1 MRKVFAILD
10 IETLTDARLAFDIAW
25 ILYDSKG
32 NELERH
38 NYLVSEIA
46 ETPFAQI
53 LIRRDSFM
61 KNKSQFYMDGMAFNS
76 FDVMSLYDIYCDFHA
91 AAFKYNAKIVMC
103 AYNAKFDYSVL
114 NDNMQAYYGMDF
126 FDDNVEI
133 VDIMTMALAT
143 ICDTN
148 KFVRWCQLN
157 NMVTEKG
164 NVKTNAE
171 TVYAYLTRDT
181 DFVEAHHAL
190 ADCEIEADIY
200 FKARK
205 YRKKHHKQF
214 AMPVFHC
221 KEWKSVQARKF
232 PRSNCKF

>member
-1 MRKVFAILD
+1 MRKIFAVLD

-25 ILYDSKG
+25 VLYDSKG
-32 NELERH
+32 NELERS
-38 NYLVSEIA
+38 NFLVGEIVD
-46 ETPFAQI
+46 TPFAKI
-53 LIRRDSFM
+53 LIQRDSFM
-61 KNKSQFYMDGMAFNS
+61 KNKSQFYMNNNS
-76 FDVMSLYDIYCDFHA
+76 FDVANLDVISDYFNGLA
-91 AAFKYNAKIVMC
+91 EAYNAQLVMC
-103 AYNAKFDYSVL
+103 AYNAKFDYTVL
-114 NDNMQAYYGMDF
+114 NDNMQAYYGCDF
-126 FDDNVEI
+126 FSDGVEI

-148 KFVRWCQLN
+148 KYVRWCQLN

-164 NVKTNAE
+164 NIRTNAE

-190 ADCEIEADIY
+190 QDCEIEAEIL

-205 YRKKHHKQF
+205 YRKKQHKQF

-221 KEWKSVQARKF
+221 AEWKQVQAR
-232 PRSNCKF
+232 R

>member
-1 MRKVFAILD
+1 MRKIFAVLD
-10 IETLTDARLAFDIAW
+10 IETVTDARLAFDIAW

-32 NELERH
+32 NELERS
-38 NYLVSEIA
+38 NFLVGEIA
-46 ETPFAQI
+46 NTPFAKI
-53 LIRRDSFM
+53 LIQRDSFM
-61 KNKSQFYMDGMAFNS
+61 KNKSQFYMDGTFKIADLDAISCHFNHLAE
-76 FDVMSLYDIYCDFHA
+76 F
-91 AAFKYNAKIVMC
+91 YNAQLVVC

-114 NDNMQAYYGMDF
+114 NDNMQAYYGYDF
-126 FDDNVEI
+126 FEEGVEV

-148 KFVRWCQLN
+148 KYVRWCQLN

-164 NVKTNAE
+164 NIKTNAE
-171 TVYAYLTRDT
+171 TVYAYLTRDS

-190 ADCEIEADIY
+190 QDCEIEAEIL

-221 KEWKSVQARKF
+221 AEWKQVQAR
-232 PRSNCKF
+232 R

>member
-1 MRKVFAILD
+1 MRKIFAVLD

-32 NELERH
+32 NELERR
-38 NYLVSEIA
+38 NYLVSEIMD
-46 ETPFAQI
+46 TPFADI
-53 LIRRDSFM
+53 LIQRDSFM
-61 KNKSQFYMDGMAFNS
+61 KNKAHFYMEHS
-76 FDVMSLYDIYCDFHA
+76 IPVKSLDEISSELNNAASVYHA
-91 AAFKYNAKIVMC
+91 RLVVC

-114 NDNMQAYYGMDF
+114 NDNMQAYYACDF
-126 FDDNVEI
+126 FDNDVEV

-148 KFVRWCQLN
+148 KYVRWCQLS
-157 NMVTEKG
+157 NMVTENG
-164 NVKTNAE
+164 NVRTNAE

-190 ADCEIEADIY
+190 QDCEIEAEIL

-205 YRKKHHKQF
+205 YRKKQHKQF
-214 AMPVFHC
+214 AMPVFRC
-221 KEWKSVQARKF
+221 AEWKQVQAR
-232 PRSNCKF
+232 R

>member
-1 MRKVFAILD
+1 MTKKVFAVLD

-76 FDVMSLYDIYCDFHA
+76 FDIASLYDIYCDFHA
-91 AAFKYNAKIVMC
+91 AATRYNAKIVMC

-126 FDDNVEI
+126 FDDSVEV

-157 NMVTEKG
+157 DMVTEKG
-164 NVKTNAE
+164 NIKTNAE
-171 TVYAYLTRDT
+171 TVYAYLTRDS

-190 ADCEIEADIY
+190 QDCEIEADIY
-200 FKARK
+200 FKARS

-214 AMPVFHC
+214 ANPVFAC
-221 KEWKSVQARKF
+221 KEWKKVQAR
-232 PRSNCKF
+232 R

>member
-38 NYLVSEIA
+38 NYIVSEIA
-46 ETPFAQI
+46 DAPFAQI

-61 KNKSQFYMDGMAFNS
+61 KNKAQFYMDGMAFNS
-76 FDVMSLYDIYCDFHA
+76 FENASLINIACEFNASA
-91 AAFKYNAKIVMC
+91 ARYNAKIVMC

-114 NDNMQAYYGMDF
+114 NDNMQAYYGYDF
-126 FDDNVEI
+126 FNDDVEV

-171 TVYAYLTRDT
+171 TVYAYLTRDS

-190 ADCEIEADIY
+190 QDCEIEATIY
-200 FKARK
+200 FKTRK

-221 KEWKSVQARKF
+221 EEWKKVQSR
-232 PRSNCKF
+232 R

>member
-25 ILYDSKG
+25 ILKDSKG
-32 NELERH
+32 HTLETH
-38 NYLVSEIA
+38 NYLVREIIDA
-46 ETPFAQI
+46 PFSNI

-61 KNKSQFYMDGMAFNS
+61 KNKAQFYMDGMAFHS
-76 FDVMSLYDIYCDFHA
+76 FDIMSLASIHDIFHA
-91 AAFKYNAKIVMC
+91 AAAKYNAKIVMC

-126 FDDNVEI
+126 FDSDVEI

-164 NVKTNAE
+164 NIKTNAE

-181 DFVEAHHAL
+181 DFIEAHHAL
-190 ADCEIEADIY
+190 EDCEIESDIY

-221 KEWKSVQARKF
+221 KEWKKVQAR
-232 PRSNCKF
+232 R

>member
-10 IETLTDARLAFDIAW
+10 IETITDARLAFDIAW
-25 ILYDSKG
+25 ILKDSKG
-32 NELERH
+32 NTLESH
-38 NYLVSEIA
+38 NFLVREIV

-61 KNKSQFYMDGMAFNS
+61 KNKAQFYMDGMAFNS
-76 FDVMSLYDIYCDFHA
+76 FDVLSLVSIRDIFYA
-91 AAFKYNAKIVMC
+91 AASKYNAKIVMC

-126 FDDNVEI
+126 FDDSIEV

-148 KFVRWCQLN
+148 KFVRWCQLTN
-157 NMVTEKG
+157 HVTAKG
-164 NVKTNAE
+164 NVQTNAE
-171 TVYAYLTRDT
+171 TVYAYLTHDS
-181 DFVEAHHAL
+181 DFIEAHHAL

-221 KEWKSVQARKF
+221 KEWKNVQAR
-232 PRSNCKF
+232 R

>member
-25 ILYDSKG
+25 ILKDSKG
-32 NELERH
+32 NTLESH

-61 KNKSQFYMDGMAFNS
+61 KNKAQFYMDGMAFNS
-76 FDVMSLYDIYCDFHA
+76 FVIMSLYDIMYEFHA
-91 AAFKYNAKIVMC
+91 AATKYNAKIVMC

-114 NDNMQAYYGMDF
+114 NDNMQAYYGMNF
-126 FDDNVEI
+126 FDDSIEI

-148 KFVRWCQLN
+148 KFVRWCQLTN
-157 NMVTEKG
+157 HVTAKG
-164 NVKTNAE
+164 NVQTNAE
-171 TVYAYLTRDT
+171 TVYAYLTRDS

-190 ADCEIEADIY
+190 QDCEIEADIY

-214 AMPVFHC
+214 ANPVFAC
-221 KEWKSVQARKF
+221 KEWKKVQARK
-232 PRSNCKF
+232 

>member
-1 MRKVFAILD
+1 MTKKVFAILD
-10 IETLTDARLAFDIAW
+10 IETITDARLAFDIAW
-25 ILYDSKG
+25 ILKDSKG
-32 NELERH
+32 NTLESH

-46 ETPFAQI
+46 DAPFAQI

-76 FDVMSLYDIYCDFHA
+76 FEIASLMTISNEFHA
-91 AAFKYNAKIVMC
+91 AAARYNAKLVMC

-114 NDNMQAYYGMDF
+114 NDNMQAYYGVDF
-126 FDDNVEI
+126 FDDSVEV

-148 KFVRWCQLN
+148 KFVRWCQLTN
-157 NMVTEKG
+157 HVTAKG
-164 NVKTNAE
+164 NVQTNAE
-171 TVYAYLTRDT
+171 TVYAYLTRDS

-190 ADCEIEADIY
+190 ADCEIESEIY

-214 AMPVFHC
+214 ANPVFAC
-221 KEWKSVQARKF
+221 KEWKKVQARK
-232 PRSNCKF
+232 

>member
-25 ILYDSKG
+25 IAYDAKG
-32 NELERH
+32 NELERK
-38 NYLVSEIA
+38 NYLVSEIVNA
-46 ETPFAQI
+46 PFANI
-53 LIRRDSFM
+53 LIRRDSFI
-61 KNKSQFYMDGMAFNS
+61 KNKAQFYMDGMAFHS
-76 FDVMSLYDIYCDFHA
+76 FDIEPLSYIADDFIGMA
-91 AAFKYNAKIVMC
+91 ERYNAKVVMC
-103 AYNAKFDYSVL
+103 AYNAKFDYSAL
-114 NDNMQAYYGMDF
+114 NDNMNAYCGMNF
-126 FDDNVEI
+126 FNDDVEI

-148 KFVRWCQLN
+148 KYVRWCQLN

-164 NVKTNAE
+164 NVRTNAE

-190 ADCEIEADIY
+190 QDCEIEADIY

-221 KEWKSVQARKF
+221 KEWKKVQSR
-232 PRSNCKF
+232 R

>member
-10 IETLTDARLAFDIAW
+10 IETITDARLAFDIAW
-25 ILYDSKG
+25 IVKDSKG
-32 NELERH
+32 NTLEKR
-38 NYLVSEIA
+38 NYLVREIMD
-46 ETPFAQI
+46 TPFASI

-61 KNKSQFYMDGMAFNS
+61 KNKANFYMDGIAFDS
-76 FDVMSLYDIYCDFHA
+76 FDIMSLASIQCDFA
-91 AAFKYNAKIVMC
+91 CIASRYNAKVVMC

-126 FDDNVEI
+126 FDDSVEV

-148 KFVRWCQLN
+148 KFVRWCQLTN
-157 NMVTEKG
+157 HVTAKG
-164 NVKTNAE
+164 NVQTNAE
-171 TVYAYLTRDT
+171 TVYAYLTRDS

-221 KEWKSVQARKF
+221 EEWKKVQAR
-232 PRSNCKF
+232 R

>member
-25 ILYDSKG
+25 ILKDSKG
-32 NELERH
+32 RTLESH
-38 NYLVSEIA
+38 NYLVSEILDA
-46 ETPFAQI
+46 PFANI

-61 KNKSQFYMDGMAFNS
+61 KNKAQFYIDGTFE
-76 FDVMSLYDIYCDFHA
+76 VRSLASIHDIFHA
-91 AAFKYNAKIVMC
+91 AAKRYNAKIVMC

-114 NDNMQAYYGMDF
+114 NDNMNAYYGMNF

-148 KFVRWCQLN
+148 KYVRWCQLN
-157 NMVTEKG
+157 NMTTDKG
-164 NVKTNAE
+164 NIKTNAE

-181 DFVEAHHAL
+181 DFIEAHHAL
-190 ADCEIEADIY
+190 EDCEIEADIY
-200 FKARK
+200 FKTRK

-221 KEWKSVQARKF
+221 KEWKKVQARK
-232 PRSNCKF
+232 

>member
-10 IETLTDARLAFDIAW
+10 IETITDARLAFDIAW

-32 NELERH
+32 NKLESH
-38 NYLVSEIA
+38 NYLVREIVD
-46 ETPFAQI
+46 TPFAQI

-61 KNKSQFYMDGMAFNS
+61 KNKAQFYMDGMVFNS
-76 FDVMSLYDIYCDFHA
+76 FDVLSLASIHDIFHA
-91 AAFKYNAKIVMC
+91 AAAKYDAKIVMC

-114 NDNMQAYYGMDF
+114 NDNMNAYYGLDF
-126 FDDNVEI
+126 FDESVEV

-148 KFVRWCQLN
+148 KFVRWAQLHGK
-157 NMVTEKG
+157 VTTKG
-164 NVKTNAE
+164 NVQTNAE
-171 TVYAYLTRDT
+171 TVYAYLAQDG

-190 ADCEIEADIY
+190 ADCEIEAKIY

-221 KEWKSVQARKF
+221 AEWKKVQARK
-232 PRSNCKF
+232 

>member
-1 MRKVFAILD
+1 MRKIFAVLD
-10 IETLTDARLAFDIAW
+10 IETVTDARLCFDIAW

-32 NELERH
+32 NELERS
-38 NYLVSEIA
+38 NFLVGEIVD
-46 ETPFAQI
+46 TPFAKI
-53 LIRRDSFM
+53 LIQRDSFM
-61 KNKSQFYMDGMAFNS
+61 KNKSQFYMNNNNFDIANLDVISDYFNS
-76 FDVMSLYDIYCDFHA
+76 LA
-91 AAFKYNAKIVMC
+91 ETYNAQLVMC
-103 AYNAKFDYSVL
+103 AYNAKFDYTVL
-114 NDNMQAYYGMDF
+114 NDNMQAYYGCDF
-126 FDDNVEI
+126 FEEGVEV

-148 KFVRWCQLN
+148 KYVRWCQLN

-190 ADCEIEADIY
+190 QDCEIEAEIL

-214 AMPVFHC
+214 ATPVFRC
-221 KEWKSVQARKF
+221 VEWKQVQAR
-232 PRSNCKF
+232 R

>member
-10 IETLTDARLAFDIAW
+10 IETITDARLAFDIAW
-25 ILYDSKG
+25 IVKDSKG
-32 NELERH
+32 NTLEKR
-38 NYLVSEIA
+38 NYLVSEVID
-46 ETPFAQI
+46 TPFASI

-61 KNKSQFYMDGMAFNS
+61 KNKADFYMDGIVFNS
-76 FDVMSLYDIYCDFHA
+76 FNIKSLATIQCEFA
-91 AAFKYNAKIVMC
+91 AIANRYNAKVVMC
-103 AYNAKFDYSVL
+103 AYNAKFDYNVL
-114 NDNMQAYYGMDF
+114 NDNCNAYFGYDF
-126 FDDNVEI
+126 FNGDVEV

-148 KFVRWCQLN
+148 KFVRWCQLTN
-157 NMVTEKG
+157 HVTAKG
-164 NVKTNAE
+164 NVQTNAE
-171 TVYAYLTRDT
+171 TVYAYLTRDS

-190 ADCEIEADIY
+190 QDCEIEADIY
-200 FKARK
+200 FKARS

-221 KEWKSVQARKF
+221 EEWKSVQARRF

>member
-1 MRKVFAILD
+1 MRKVFAVLD

-32 NELERH
+32 NMLEKH
-38 NYLVSEIA
+38 NFLVREIA

-61 KNKSQFYMDGMAFNS
+61 KNKAQFYMDGMAFDS
-76 FDVMSLYDIYCDFHA
+76 FEILSLASISDIFNASA
-91 AAFKYNAKIVMC
+91 ARYNAKLVMC

-114 NDNMQAYYGMDF
+114 NDNMNAYYGIDF
-126 FDDNVEI
+126 FDDNVEV

-148 KFVRWCQLN
+148 KYVRWCQLN
-157 NMVTEKG
+157 NMVTDKG

-171 TVYAYLTRDT
+171 TVYAYLTRDSE
-181 DFVEAHHAL
+181 FVEAHHAL

-221 KEWKSVQARKF
+221 EEWKNVQARK
-232 PRSNCKF
+232 

>member
-1 MRKVFAILD
+1 MTKKVFAVLD
-10 IETLTDARLAFDIAW
+10 IETVTDARLAFDIAW

-32 NELERH
+32 NELERR
-38 NYLVSEIA
+38 NFLVGEIVD
-46 ETPFAQI
+46 TPFAKI
-53 LIRRDSFM
+53 LIQRDSFM
-61 KNKSQFYMDGMAFNS
+61 KNKSQFYMNNNS
-76 FDVMSLYDIYCDFHA
+76 FDVASLDVISDYFNGLA
-91 AAFKYNAKIVMC
+91 ETYNAQLVMC
-103 AYNAKFDYSVL
+103 AYNAKFDYTVL
-114 NDNMQAYYGMDF
+114 NDNMQAYYGYDF
-126 FDDNVEI
+126 FIDSVEV

-143 ICDTN
+143 ICNTN

-157 NMVTEKG
+157 NMVTDKG

-181 DFVEAHHAL
+181 DFIEAHHAL

-214 AMPVFHC
+214 VMPVFHC
-221 KEWKSVQARKF
+221 KEWKKVQAR
-232 PRSNCKF
+232 R

>member
-1 MRKVFAILD
+1 MRKVFAVLD

-32 NELERH
+32 NMLEKH
-38 NYLVSEIA
+38 NFLVSEIA

-61 KNKSQFYMDGMAFNS
+61 KNKAQFYMDGMAFNS
-76 FDVMSLYDIYCDFHA
+76 FEILSLVSISDIFNASA
-91 AAFKYNAKIVMC
+91 ARYNAKLVMC

-114 NDNMQAYYGMDF
+114 NDNMQAYYGIDF
-126 FDDNVEI
+126 FDDNVEV

-148 KFVRWCQLN
+148 KYVRWCQLH

-171 TVYAYLTRDT
+171 TVYAYLVRDSE
-181 DFVEAHHAL
+181 FVEAHHAL

-221 KEWKSVQARKF
+221 EEWRKVQAR
-232 PRSNCKF
+232 R

>member
-1 MRKVFAILD
+1 MRKIFAVLD
-10 IETLTDARLAFDIAW
+10 IETVTDAHLAFDIAW

-32 NELERH
+32 NELERR
-38 NYLVSEIA
+38 NYLVGEIMD
-46 ETPFAQI
+46 TPFADI
-53 LIRRDSFM
+53 LIQRDSFM
-61 KNKSQFYMDGMAFNS
+61 KNKAHFYMEHS
-76 FDVMSLYDIYCDFHA
+76 IPVKSLDEISSELNNAASVYHA
-91 AAFKYNAKIVMC
+91 HLVVC

-114 NDNMQAYYGMDF
+114 NDNMQAYYACDF
-126 FDDNVEI
+126 FDNDVEV

-148 KFVRWCQLN
+148 KYVRWCQLS

-164 NVKTNAE
+164 NVRTNAE

-190 ADCEIEADIY
+190 QDCEIEAEIL

-221 KEWKSVQARKF
+221 AEWKRVQAR
-232 PRSNCKF
+232 R

>member
-10 IETLTDARLAFDIAW
+10 IETITDARLAFDIAW
-25 ILYDSKG
+25 IVKDSSG
-32 NELERH
+32 NTLEKR
-38 NYLVSEIA
+38 NYLVREIMD
-46 ETPFAQI
+46 TPFSSI

-61 KNKSQFYMDGMAFNS
+61 KNKANFYMDGIAFNS
-76 FDVMSLYDIYCDFHA
+76 FDIMSLASIQCDFA
-91 AAFKYNAKIVMC
+91 CIGARYNAKVVMC
-103 AYNAKFDYSVL
+103 AYNAKFDYNVL

-126 FDDNVEI
+126 FDSDVEI

-157 NMVTEKG
+157 NMVTDKG
-164 NVKTNAE
+164 NVKTNAQ
-171 TVYAYLTRDT
+171 TVYAYLTRDA
-181 DFVEAHHAL
+181 DFIEAHHAL

-205 YRKKHHKQF
+205 YRKKHHKHF
-214 AMPVFHC
+214 ANPIFAC
-221 KEWKSVQARKF
+221 KEWKKVQAR
-232 PRSNCKF
+232 R